1 MTYTD
6 GSIYDGWLKNG
17 RREGLGTMTYAD
29 GAVYIGQ
36 WENNHRQLDALSET
50 FPNNDIYERI

>member
-29 GAVYIGQ
+29 GAVYIGHGKTIIDKA
-36 WENNHRQLDALSET
+36 WENDV
-50 FPNNDIYERI
+50 